1 MRGALKITF
10 HDGSFE
16 YFEVA
21 PVGERADFAER
32 LRSFLA
38 APNVTLLLPDELVV
52 IPSGSIREISITRTA
67 LPEDQLADIPGVLAG
82 AKRIVG

>member
-10 HDGSFE
+10 HDGAFE

-38 APNVTLLLPDELVV
+38 APNVTLLLQDQLVV

-67 LPEDQLADIPGVLAG
+67 IKEDQLADIPGVLA